1 MLSTALAQFENS
13 YILEHFPVTYS
24 ASFMLS
30 KGRSSNVIQPIS
42 CELQSQWLQSLESVP
57 ENHLL

>member
-1 MLSTALAQFENS
+1 MLSTALAQLENS
-13 YILEHFPVTYS
+13 YILEHFPVIYS
-24 ASFMLS
+24 ASFMLI

-42 CELQSQWLQSLESVP
+42 CELQSQWLQSLESVT